1 MDDIFRWA
9 SFHTLTMLYFNFK
22 DFSEVKLLSGHWQLL
37 LLWFVSDYEKV
48 SCRRA
53 IRPMMRESDARRAEI
68 SF

>member
-9 SFHTLTMLYFNFK
+9 SFHTLTMFYFNFK
-22 DFSEVKLLSGHWQLL
+22 DFSEVKLLSGHWS
-37 LLWFVSDYEKV
+37 LLWFSDYKKV

-53 IRPMMRESDARRAEI
+53 IRPMMRESDPDWAEI